1 MAQTHVAL
9 AEIAE
14 SLSEKETAAS
24 HWKAAA
30 RLTT

>member
-1 MAQTHVAL
+1 L

-14 SLSEKETAAS
+14 SLSENDTAAL

-30 RLTT
+30 RLV